1 MLFLLSGRENGIAS
15 AKFVRRYTVE
25 NIRRAMALRQH
36 DFRRHSIKKHSVG
49 NDSSFAA
56 DSAPLRVNNSAR
68 HPNRETRLGARK
80 IIVNY
85 SPTLVVQ
92 GGSNVPD
99 VEARLLEAISRSGY
113 ELAKILDREYAR
125 RARVELL

>member
-1 MLFLLSGRENGIAS
+1 MEARE
-15 AKFVRRYTVE
+15 
-25 NIRRAMALRQH
+25 
-36 DFRRHSIKKHSVG
+36 
-49 NDSSFAA
+49 
-56 DSAPLRVNNSAR
+56 
-68 HPNRETRLGARK
+68 

-92 GGSNVPD
+92 GGSNAQD
-99 VEARLLEAISRSGY
+99 VEARLLEAIGRSGY

>member
-1 MLFLLSGRENGIAS
+1 
-15 AKFVRRYTVE
+15 
-25 NIRRAMALRQH
+25 
-36 DFRRHSIKKHSVG
+36 
-49 NDSSFAA
+49 
-56 DSAPLRVNNSAR
+56 VNNSPRRSNRGTPPSAR
-68 HPNRETRLGARK
+68 E

-92 GGSNVPD
+92 GGSDVQD
-99 VEARLLEAISRSGY
+99 VEARLLEAIGRSGY